1 MTAMIHVY
9 PNKAGQLKL
18 LLEELKESFDEQ
30 NRYFSQVTLQLINLN
45 LSCYQVLQNICYTTL
60 NQN

>member
-45 LSCYQVLQNICYTTL
+45 LSCYQV
-60 NQN
+60 

>member
-30 NRYFSQVTLQLINLN
+30 NRYFSQVTLQLINLK
-45 LSCYQVLQNICYTTL
+45 LSCYRVIKSSKIYATRL
-60 NQN
+60 